1 MNKFIDRF
9 CWRHW
14 FTLCSVSL
22 GALALWSCATT
33 GSPKDTEVEK
43 LLTRQDAAM
52 SRSSY
57 EQLRPAIEEIRVG
70 DSRAKILNSIPQK
83 EEGKVFELKQG
94 GKLVG
99 LLFDYNWP
107 GVLTPFNHQGYL
119 KPESLD
125 EMHLGYLE
133 DGMLR
138 LKKVII
144 FKDDKVSQILS
155 FSPPNEQLES
165 GKFQLGKEIGL
176 LGHLSKEDYEK
187 VFLPRKDQI
196 VPGMHVFEVF
206 GLFNANYRRNGQS
219 YIILCPS
226 YLNYKTG
233 AKAIKTAE
241 GVRVLFPFGYL
252 EGDTEIIK
260 WEVEMLNNRVTAV
273 RPYGQ

>member
-1 MNKFIDRF
+1 
-9 CWRHW
+9 
-14 FTLCSVSL
+14 
-22 GALALWSCATT
+22 
-33 GSPKDTEVEK
+33 
-43 LLTRQDAAM
+43 M

-133 DGMLR
+133 HGMLR

-155 FSPPNEQLES
+155 VSAPNEQLES
-165 GKFQLGKEIGL
+165 GQFQLGKEMGL
-176 LGHLSKEDYEK
+176 LGHLSKEYYEK
-187 VFLPRKDQI
+187 VFLPKKHQI

-219 YIILCPS
+219 FVILGPS

-233 AKAIKTAE
+233 VRSTKTTE
-241 GVRVLFPFGYL
+241 GVRSIYPFGYL
-252 EGDTEIIK
+252 DGDSEVIK